1 MANAGTHQ
9 VDYPA
14 MSVQAVLGT
23 LVQMDCSTLAFKG
36 LQVRGASALG
46 TLSWQCPLAVVSK
59 RYSLI
64 QSADMLSAMRQ
75 GVQWS

>member
-1 MANAGTHQ
+1 MANVGTHQ

-14 MSVQAVLGT
+14 VWAQAVLGT
-23 LVQMDCSTLAFKG
+23 LVQKDCSTLASKG
-36 LQVRGASALG
+36 LQVTGASALG
-46 TLSWQCPLAVVSK
+46 TLSWQCLLAVVSK

-64 QSADMLSAMRQ
+64 QSADILSAMRQ